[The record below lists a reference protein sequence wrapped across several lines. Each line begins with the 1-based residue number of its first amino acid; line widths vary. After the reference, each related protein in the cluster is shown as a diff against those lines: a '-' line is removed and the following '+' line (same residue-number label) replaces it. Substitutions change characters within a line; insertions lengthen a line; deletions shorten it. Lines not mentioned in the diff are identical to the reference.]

1 MSLDSLTL
9 FRDFPED
16 NRTSMEVYADNLE
29 RSIKLLARD
38 TLNVNSYIPTI
49 PGWLFKS
56 RLPRDAKIRFA
67 RYFSYPNQA
76 KKFQGT
82 INHIVDQSYGHLL
95 RAIDST
101 RTVVTVHD
109 LIPILAWKGLVPGL
123 SYPHYPLLYKL
134 TIAYLHKAR
143 AIIAVSQ
150 STKRDLI
157 AHCGLNDADITVI
170 YNGID
175 PRFHVKKDEDRQRA
189 RHSFGLPGQ
198 ESNIILITGN
208 QSYKNHM
215 TSFRVIKRLQTLLR
229 RPVHVV
235 WLGASEFE
243 RARCLKE
250 AMLSCEVTLLNNLSV
265 KLLIE
270 LYNSVDCLLFP
281 SLYEGFGW
289 PPLEAMACGTPVVA
303 SNAASLPE
311 IVGEAAITA
320 APDDVEGLAEG
331 VRAMLE
337 DEFKRH
343 DYIKRGYK
351 NVCRFT
357 WGNCASEVF
366 KVYQRISVRDI

>member
-29 RSIKLLARD
+29 MYLKLVARD
-38 TLNVNSYIPTI
+38 NLNVTSYTPSIPDGLFNS
-49 PGWLFKS
+49 F
-56 RLPRDAKIRFA
+56 LPRGAKIRVA

-76 KKFQGT
+76 KIIQGT
-82 INHIVDQSYGHLL
+82 VNHIVDQSYGHLL
-95 RAIDST
+95 RAIDSS
-101 RTVVTVHD
+101 RTVITVHD

-175 PRFHVKKDEDRQRA
+175 PRFRVKKDEDRQRA
-189 RHSFGLPGQ
+189 RHSFGLPAQ

-229 RPVHVV
+229 KPVHVV

-243 RARCLKE
+243 RARCIKE
-250 AMLSCEVTLLNNLSV
+250 VLLSCEVTLLNNLSV
-265 KLLIE
+265 ERLVD
-270 LYNSVDCLLFP
+270 LYNSVNCLLFP

-289 PPLEAMACGTPVVA
+289 PPLEAMACGTPVVV

-311 IVGEAAITA
+311 IVGDAAITV

-331 VRAMLE
+331 VRAMFE
-337 DEFKRH
+337 DEFIRL

-357 WGNCASEVF
+357 WENCASDVF
-366 KVYQRISVRDI
+366 KVYHRILESAV